1 MCDSGKSGC
10 SILDKLKSKCGILAR
25 VGMCDSRLEKTR
37 CAIPVVVEP
46 RRRGAFPIPSGYCR
60 WPMAGG
66 GPGGDSDAAHEI
78 SSSLAVICRGL
89 ELVLISSNRSFSPYH
104 LAHLSPGYFTESS
117 KAQMPILDLS
127 LALILLGHVGSGPGS
142 LSLSLSLSLC
152 FISCGPMVP
161 IRVGIQQSFVFSRP
175 ISVRV
180 HKIFQGTS
188 PKPQNTNNNLRFE
201 DHPLLFISEF
211 STAEVQPSSDASHD
225 LHGDPQ
231 SIPVVEA
238 PKADSG
244 SASNANNYSRKV
256 SREDIELVQNLIERC
271 LQLYMTRSEV
281 VRTLSNRARIE
292 PGFTT
297 LVWQKLEEENAD
309 FFRAYYI
316 RLKLKK
322 QIILFNHLLEHQYHL
337 MKYPVQPKVPLAP
350 IQNGIHTMPGQPH
363 IDSMA
368 CGLSSCHVVN
378 GIPAPGGFH
387 PIRINSATNE
397 TPVTGRVYF
406 KLIRTRNIHPLPFH
420 YSLFD
425 ENFFCFGIMIGSGTP
440 EVAHATP
447 PCGTISSMSEMAL
460 SPASAASSNHFPFTP
475 EMSGIGMDATA
486 LESTFP
492 SDATHTGGLQLGSDD
507 GHPRDGTRSLGQL
520 WNFSLSDLT
529 ADFSNLGD
537 LGILGD
543 YDGSPFLP
551 SDSDILLGSPEQ
563 DDIVEEYFAD
573 VANGSC
579 SHQSDEEKP

>member
-1 MCDSGKSGC
+1 M
-10 SILDKLKSKCGILAR
+10 
-25 VGMCDSRLEKTR
+25 KT
-37 CAIPVVVEP
+37 
-46 RRRGAFPIPSGYCR
+46 SQ
-60 WPMAGG
+60 
-66 GPGGDSDAAHEI
+66 D
-78 SSSLAVICRGL
+78 
-89 ELVLISSNRSFSPYH
+89 
-104 LAHLSPGYFTESS
+104 
-117 KAQMPILDLS
+117 
-127 LALILLGHVGSGPGS
+127 
-142 LSLSLSLSLC
+142 
-152 FISCGPMVP
+152 
-161 IRVGIQQSFVFSRP
+161 
-175 ISVRV
+175 
-180 HKIFQGTS
+180 
-188 PKPQNTNNNLRFE
+188 PQC
-201 DHPLLFISEF
+201 
-211 STAEVQPSSDASHD
+211 AEVQPSSDASPD

-271 LQLYMTRSEV
+271 LQLYMNRSEV

-350 IQNGIHTMPGQPH
+350 IQNGIHTMPVNLPMGYPILPQHAMQVTGQPH

-387 PIRINSATNE
+387 PIRINSATN
-397 TPVTGRVYF
+397 
-406 KLIRTRNIHPLPFH
+406 
-420 YSLFD
+420 
-425 ENFFCFGIMIGSGTP
+425 GTP

-460 SPASAASSNHFPFTP
+460 SPVSAASSNHFPFTP